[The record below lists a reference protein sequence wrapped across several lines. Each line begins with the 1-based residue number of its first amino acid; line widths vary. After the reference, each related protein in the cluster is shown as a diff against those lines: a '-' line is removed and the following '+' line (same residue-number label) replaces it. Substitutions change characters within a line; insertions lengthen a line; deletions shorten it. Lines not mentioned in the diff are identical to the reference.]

1 MIHFLSK
8 PKHVKCLSA
17 DGRRLSPVR
26 TLTYDSGLVLYDRLK
41 GKNYVQLHTD
51 GTQILYSDIFNYCD
65 CRYTDQSIPVEERIS
80 NLANDLYDENKQ
92 PGERLIVRFH
102 FALPT
107 NLTDDQLIELT
118 AKIGKEFSQNYSRP
132 IVMCIHKK
140 EGNGTKNY
148 HCHISLPERVLDPSG
163 KWKTKRSKIY
173 FDTRGNHIYNK
184 EYYDNV
190 TGWDIRRPT
199 IDLSLVP
206 RDANGNLIKNEIYA
220 RNSVTG
226 HYLYQKRAE
235 RGKRIWD
242 CDTHHGKW
250 LESKD
255 LIKMHDDLD
264 ICMNEFFVE
273 NSIDDHVIRRER
285 AVTKMLKD
293 AGMRYEKIGPNP
305 TPEHRERVVDNN
317 KRYNAFADALEQ
329 NLAEERT
336 LLTENEIVKLRIDSS
351 TKKINALHTN
361 ESELRSKL
369 QKMERINPITKY
381 VETILQPADTFVN
394 EAAGRYEK
402 YSSMKKGLAR
412 PLLQTLEV
420 GLSSTQ
426 EEMAKIKTT
435 APTTKRGTAR
445 MNFLSRNAGM
455 MTDLRNGLHYITEAF
470 FPEQIRENAS
480 KRWRGLTGWKRLNYV
495 KKRFGETA
503 SVIYKEYL
511 RLEGDCPDSEKII
524 PSPLTVPDMTKIQN
538 QAQSLNDDW
547 KQSVLSDD
555 HIPPSNIEILSEM
568 LSLEGTV
575 LEISTDGVLLLPDTY
590 NPQMS
595 RQIYERELQQIERDE
610 QAEAA
615 RKAAEEAAARREAER
630 LETERIAKEK
640 AAEAARIEQERR
652 KAEQRRIEEE
662 KRRSAEQQSASAAT
676 TITVA
681 QGAATSSQTGIE
693 HRSTKR
699 DYYELSDRVAI
710 QKLRFMVQM
719 TRRAIAG
726 GTEHFQTMLDGIQY
740 YEIHSQKFTEDAKK
754 YGMDLS
760 QLSDMQSEMKQIWV
774 IVKDEEYKR
783 PAMINQPP
791 ENLISLE
798 QLTAEEAHLQDIIK
812 RAGME
817 KETCIE
823 PLLLES
829 TGKYMQYENQKRIQ
843 YNYSHAWKP
852 NFKRQPALMY
862 EDAEQQL
869 RQIYEENTDFFFQS
883 AKKHNIS
890 TKKFQ
895 KLSDEADK
903 LTSVLNESYVFHYQE
918 RKRIQ
923 SQSKLK
929 QHRAKTQTQTQTKTK
944 KKTVQRKTA
953 EQQNTVQPELNE

>member
-351 TKKINALHTN
+351 TKKINAL
-361 ESELRSKL
+361 
-369 QKMERINPITKY
+369 
-381 VETILQPADTFVN
+381 
-394 EAAGRYEK
+394 
-402 YSSMKKGLAR
+402 
-412 PLLQTLEV
+412 QTAV
-420 GLSSTQ
+420 
-426 EEMAKIKTT
+426 
-435 APTTKRGTAR
+435 R
-445 MNFLSRNAGM
+445 
-455 MTDLRNGLHYITEAF
+455 
-470 FPEQIRENAS
+470 
-480 KRWRGLTGWKRLNYV
+480 
-495 KKRFGETA
+495 
-503 SVIYKEYL
+503 
-511 RLEGDCPDSEKII
+511 
-524 PSPLTVPDMTKIQN
+524 
-538 QAQSLNDDW
+538 
-547 KQSVLSDD
+547 
-555 HIPPSNIEILSEM
+555 
-568 LSLEGTV
+568 
-575 LEISTDGVLLLPDTY
+575 
-590 NPQMS
+590 
-595 RQIYERELQQIERDE
+595 
-610 QAEAA
+610 
-615 RKAAEEAAARREAER
+615 
-630 LETERIAKEK
+630 
-640 AAEAARIEQERR
+640 
-652 KAEQRRIEEE
+652 
-662 KRRSAEQQSASAAT
+662 
-676 TITVA
+676 
-681 QGAATSSQTGIE
+681 
-693 HRSTKR
+693 
-699 DYYELSDRVAI
+699 
-710 QKLRFMVQM
+710 
-719 TRRAIAG
+719 
-726 GTEHFQTMLDGIQY
+726 
-740 YEIHSQKFTEDAKK
+740 
-754 YGMDLS
+754 
-760 QLSDMQSEMKQIWV
+760 
-774 IVKDEEYKR
+774 
-783 PAMINQPP
+783 
-791 ENLISLE
+791 
-798 QLTAEEAHLQDIIK
+798 
-812 RAGME
+812 
-817 KETCIE
+817 
-823 PLLLES
+823 
-829 TGKYMQYENQKRIQ
+829 
-843 YNYSHAWKP
+843 
-852 NFKRQPALMY
+852 
-862 EDAEQQL
+862 
-869 RQIYEENTDFFFQS
+869 
-883 AKKHNIS
+883 
-890 TKKFQ
+890 
-895 KLSDEADK
+895 
-903 LTSVLNESYVFHYQE
+903 
-918 RKRIQ
+918 
-923 SQSKLK
+923 
-929 QHRAKTQTQTQTKTK
+929 
-944 KKTVQRKTA
+944 
-953 EQQNTVQPELNE
+953 